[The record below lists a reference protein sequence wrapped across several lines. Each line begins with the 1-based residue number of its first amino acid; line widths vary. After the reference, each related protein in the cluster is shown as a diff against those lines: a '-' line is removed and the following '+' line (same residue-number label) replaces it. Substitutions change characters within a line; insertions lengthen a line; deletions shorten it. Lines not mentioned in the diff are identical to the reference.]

1 MDSTRKLDWKTGF
14 ISDVDLRFKRHHSL
28 KTTEWSKSEII
39 SWTGTRPSL
48 TLVTGYRTSVG
59 TPRAHTNRTCIY
71 GLDIIGTVRFENNN
85 VTYFQTFRYVSKS
98 RTKQKKSLSRT
109 DVLKRNPEKRGR
121 SAEFGMELYKSLES
135 WKKQMREMNK
145 SCVESERG

>member
-1 MDSTRKLDWKTGF
+1 M
-14 ISDVDLRFKRHHSL
+14 
-28 KTTEWSKSEII
+28 
-39 SWTGTRPSL
+39 
-48 TLVTGYRTSVG
+48 G

-71 GLDIIGTVRFENNN
+71 GLDIIGTVRFEKLIFKHSDM
-85 VTYFQTFRYVSKS
+85 FQSQEQNK
-98 RTKQKKSLSRT
+98 KKSLSRT